1 MNNWFYIVVF
11 SAIFGNFSGLGQDD
25 LKLIALDTVTTK
37 INPLAPAKAAF
48 YSALLPGLGQA
59 YNKKYWKIPLVC
71 AAIGTGIY
79 SYTWNKKK
87 YNEYREAYKER
98 LLLGTQ
104 STDAFNNQVSGGVYL
119 SEAKLIDAQKQF
131 QRQRDLSLL
140 VTVALYILN
149 IVDAN
154 VDGHL
159 RQFNVNG
166 KLTVRPDIYQEDFT
180 YKQNVGLTLNY
191 NF

>member
-1 MNNWFYIVVF
+1 MINV
-11 SAIFGNFSGLGQDD
+11 
-25 LKLIALDTVTTK
+25 DTDTIQTK

-59 YNKKYWKIPLVC
+59 YNKKYWKVPIVF

-79 SYTWNKKK
+79 SYSWNKKK
-87 YNEYREAYKER
+87 YNEYRDAYKQR
-98 LLLGTQ
+98 ILLGDTSPDKFQ
-104 STDAFNNQVSGGVYL
+104 GIL
-119 SEAKLIDAQKQF
+119 SEAKLIDAQKYH
-131 QRQRDLSLL
+131 QRNKDLSLL

-154 VDGHL
+154 VTAHL
-159 RQFNVNG
+159 QQFNVNG
-166 KLTVRPDIYQEDFT
+166 KLTVRPDFYQNQIN
-180 YKQNVGLTLNY
+180 YKQNVGLALNY